1 MERQQILNG
10 YDKMRKNISK
20 AKDNYLEKIFKYIKI
35 YFFERP
41 KDQQTWDSF
50 APGLESIIYDSLAE
64 TYSITVDA
72 AEEIYNIKFE
82 EIIDEDTLK
91 ELTYSEDGKS
101 LDERLEK
108 HFNDAI
114 ERDNPKDYLYNRI
127 VLIMDTETL
136 YASNHVIHG
145 KLKRRSSYAEV
156 VGRAECFEHEEC
168 DYYTSLGKVKIEKI
182 DKIPPYHPDCE
193 CEVIYYLDEE

>member
-1 MERQQILNG
+1 MNRQQILNG
-10 YDKMRKNISK
+10 YDKMRKDIAK
-20 AKDNYLEKIFKYIKI
+20 AKDKKLEEIYSYIKI
-35 YFFERP
+35 YFFERT
-41 KDQQTWDSF
+41 KEQCSWKTF
-50 APGLESIIYDSLAE
+50 APGLESIIYESLEE
-64 TYSITVDA
+64 TYSITTKA
-72 AEEIYNIKFE
+72 AERIYNIKFE

-156 VGRAECFEHEEC
+156 VGAATCFEHEEC
-168 DYYTSLGKVKIEKI
+168 DYYTSLGKVRIEKI
-182 DKIPPYHPDCE
+182 ESIPPYHPDCE

>member
-1 MERQQILNG
+1 
-10 YDKMRKNISK
+10 MRKNISK
-20 AKDNYLEKIFKYIKI
+20 AKDDYLEKIFKYIKI

-41 KDQQTWDSF
+41 KDQQTWESF

-64 TYSITVDA
+64 TYSITANA
-72 AEEIYNIKFE
+72 AEKIYNIKFE

-114 ERDNPKDYLYNRI
+114 KRDNPKDYLYNRI

-145 KLKRRSSYAEV
+145 KLKRRATHAEV
-156 VGRAECFEHEEC
+156 VNGDNQACEEHPECEHWLKQGKIPIEE
-168 DYYTSLGKVKIEKI
+168 LKEL
-182 DKIPPYHPDCE
+182 PPYHPDCE